1 VPRRVTTVKHPFIPD
16 PEVPPDING
25 VGACAHCHCMGQ
37 AEDAR
42 HRLPDLLDEAE
53 AERRRYGEREG
64 A

>member
-1 VPRRVTTVKHPFIPD
+1 MTRRVTTVKHPFIRDPD
-16 PEVPPDING
+16 VPPDING
-25 VGACAHCHCMGQ
+25 VGACASCHCMGQ

-42 HRLPDLLDEAE
+42 HKLPDLLDEAE